1 MNEDLRKW
9 FGKGKEGDWVRVG
22 TDGEIKGDCA
32 REPGEGKPKCMPRS
46 KAHSMGKDDRA
57 TAARRKRR
65 EDPVADRKGKGN
77 KPVMVNTEE
86 FMMEGNEPTNP
97 SLWSKAKSLAKQK
110 FDVYPSAYANGWAA
124 KYYKSKGGGWKSVSE
139 EAIDEKC
146 WDGYKRVGMKKKG
159 KRMVPNCVPEATD
172 IIAKAKA
179 AVAKKAGAKLKL
191 DPDTG
196 TPDHFTAA
204 QRRKKGLDEA
214 DSKEYPRKGF
224 PEEGDYGY
232 HPNAGLKPQES
243 DKDEDMDVAYKKAT
257 EKEGRKPLNA
267 KVLEFKEALTRVTSG
282 NKGYGYHGTVEA
294 RDDAEKDKRY
304 SAMHRYAKKLVGD
317 AGHLQ
322 DAKKPN
328 VMVKHFLDSP
338 HGRHIADNPTDKNIT
353 SRFSEFKKKYKP
365 EMHEEVEAIDELS
378 KDAMLKYLSANKKSD
393 KAAQEKGD
401 FSKSDKRMRGTDVAV
416 RKYTATNNKYVRV
429 PATEEVE
436 LEEAYGMWKVDFPKQ
451 HAGKAV
457 AAGSVHVKAQ
467 NTAHAHKVAAKRV
480 GVDHKM
486 FKSKV
491 TKSSVLPEEVEQVD
505 EYNNYRKAGKDPFA
519 ARKQYIAMD
528 RAEKKGVMPGSSTS
542 TADAIAAFKAKGG
555 QPKKFD
561 TKGNVKE
568 ELGKSNEWGRPE
580 LRKKYA
586 AMTPGQESMAADKIP
601 TFDPRYDD
609 VTTQYC
615 GGIKEGY
622 LAEISAKGSMARDD
636 FKKKLQR
643 ALVDPKNIA
652 RAKKV
657 LAKRKEAEKAK
668 EAPHLVMQLRKVV
681 SIGSKVHFQDGQHH
695 TIAPNHADIFM
706 SKYNSAKSSIE
717 KEALQKRAH
726 KSHAEFM
733 KTIAEDHSPDC
744 EPMDNMGTHHVD
756 SYEAHKGSGDQIS
769 PVISHDDEDIRF
781 QDFDEEAF
789 EKELEADVLA
799 LSWDDLVDLYDEDEI
814 EYDETP
820 EKEDEGED
828 LEEGITPA
836 GRLKKKFNAM
846 RSKSRRMMARN
857 IAIKRVSSPEK
868 LKSRSIRAARR
879 MVYKRLLR
887 NRDISTVSSS
897 EKTRLEAQIKRMA
910 PMVAR
915 LSVRVMPAV
924 RKLEQSRIKNSRTRK
939 RK

>member
-22 TDGEIKGDCA
+22 TDGKIKGDCA

-179 AVAKKAGAKLKL
+179 ANQSARDANPYAKRHQDAIDKRNASIKRSAEARRRMLH
-191 DPDTG
+191 PDTEE
-196 TPDHFTAA
+196 
-204 QRRKKGLDEA
+204 RKRIVA
-214 DSKEYPRKGF
+214 RASKPS
-224 PEEGDYGY
+224 GY
-232 HPNAGLKPQES
+232 S
-243 DKDEDMDVAYKKAT
+243 
-257 EKEGRKPLNA
+257 
-267 KVLEFKEALTRVTSG
+267 
-282 NKGYGYHGTVEA
+282 
-294 RDDAEKDKRY
+294 
-304 SAMHRYAKKLVGD
+304 
-317 AGHLQ
+317 
-322 DAKKPN
+322 
-328 VMVKHFLDSP
+328 
-338 HGRHIADNPTDKNIT
+338 
-353 SRFSEFKKKYKP
+353 
-365 EMHEEVEAIDELS
+365 
-378 KDAMLKYLSANKKSD
+378 
-393 KAAQEKGD
+393 
-401 FSKSDKRMRGTDVAV
+401 
-416 RKYTATNNKYVRV
+416 TN
-429 PATEEVE
+429 
-436 LEEAYGMWKVDFPKQ
+436 
-451 HAGKAV
+451 
-457 AAGSVHVKAQ
+457 AAG
-467 NTAHAHKVAAKRV
+467 
-480 GVDHKM
+480 
-486 FKSKV
+486 
-491 TKSSVLPEEVEQVD
+491 
-505 EYNNYRKAGKDPFA
+505 Y
-519 ARKQYIAMD
+519 
-528 RAEKKGVMPGSSTS
+528 STS
-542 TADAIAAFKAKGG
+542 DRYKS
-555 QPKKFD
+555 
-561 TKGNVKE
+561 VKE
-568 ELGKSNEWGRPE
+568 ELGKNNEWGTDA
-580 LRKKYA
+580 LRQKYA
-586 AMTPGQESMAADKIP
+586 AMTPGQESLSADKIP
-601 TFDPRYDD
+601 SFDPRYDD
-609 VTTQYC
+609 VTTQHL
-615 GGIKEGY
+615 GLHPFREGY
-622 LAEISAKGSMARDD
+622 LAEISARGAEARAK
-636 FKKKLQR
+636 FQAKVRQTL
-643 ALVDPKNIA
+643 ADPKNIA
-652 RAKKV
+652 RAKKT
-657 LAKRKEAEKAK
+657 LAKKKEAEKAK
-668 EAPHLVMQLRKVV
+668 EAPHLVMQLRKAV

-695 TIAPNHADIFM
+695 AISSNHADIFM

-726 KSHAEFM
+726 KSHTEFM
-733 KTIAEDHSPDC
+733 RTIAEDHSPDC

-756 SYEAHKGSGDQIS
+756 SYEAHRGSGDQIS

-781 QDFDEEAF
+781 QDFDETAF
-789 EKELEADVLA
+789 EKELEADVLS

-814 EYDETP
+814 EYDESP
-820 EKEDEGED
+820 EEEGED

-939 RK
+939 KK

>member
-1 MNEDLRKW
+1 MAEK
-9 FGKGKEGDWVRVG
+9 KY
-22 TDGEIKGDCA
+22 I
-32 REPGEGKPKCMPRS
+32 GKP
-46 KAHSMGKDDRA
+46 GKQDD
-57 TAARRKRR
+57 
-65 EDPVADRKGKGN
+65 PCWKGYE
-77 KPVMVNTEE
+77 M
-86 FMMEGNEPTNP
+86 
-97 SLWSKAKSLAKQK
+97 
-110 FDVYPSAYANGWAA
+110 
-124 KYYKSKGGGWKSVSE
+124 
-139 EAIDEKC
+139 
-146 WDGYKRVGMKKKG
+146 VGMKKKG
-159 KRMVPNCVPEATD
+159 GRQVPNCVPEATD

-232 HPNAGLKPQES
+232 HPNPGLKPQES

-267 KVLEFKEALTRVTSG
+267 KITEALTRVTSG

-378 KDAMLKYLSANKKSD
+378 KGTMLKYLSANKKSD
-393 KAAQEKGD
+393 KTAQEKGD

-436 LEEAYGMWKVDFPKQ
+436 LEEAHGMWKVDFPKQ

-491 TKSSVLPEEVEQVD
+491 TKSSILPEEH
-505 EYNNYRKAGKDPFA
+505 
-519 ARKQYIAMD
+519 
-528 RAEKKGVMPGSSTS
+528 
-542 TADAIAAFKAKGG
+542 
-555 QPKKFD
+555 
-561 TKGNVKE
+561 
-568 ELGKSNEWGRPE
+568 GKSNEWGRPE
-580 LRKKYA
+580 LRKKFA

-601 TFDPRYDD
+601 SFDPRYDD
-609 VTTQYC
+609 VTTQHL
-615 GGIKEGY
+615 GLHPFREGY
-622 LAEISAKGSMARDD
+622 LAEISARGAEARAK
-636 FKKKLQR
+636 FQAKVRQTL
-643 ALVDPKNIA
+643 ADPKNIA
-652 RAKKV
+652 RAKKT
-657 LAKRKEAEKAK
+657 LAKKKEAEKAK
-668 EAPHLVMQLRKVV
+668 EAPHLVMQLRKAV

-695 TIAPNHADIFM
+695 AISSNHADIFM

-726 KSHAEFM
+726 KSHTEFM
-733 KTIAEDHSPDC
+733 RTIAEDHSPDC

-756 SYEAHKGSGDQIS
+756 SYEAHRGSGDQIS

-781 QDFDEEAF
+781 QDFDETAF

-814 EYDETP
+814 EYDESP
-820 EKEDEGED
+820 EEEGED

>member
-1 MNEDLRKW
+1 M
-9 FGKGKEGDWVRVG
+9 
-22 TDGEIKGDCA
+22 
-32 REPGEGKPKCMPRS
+32 
-46 KAHSMGKDDRA
+46 
-57 TAARRKRR
+57 
-65 EDPVADRKGKGN
+65 
-77 KPVMVNTEE
+77 
-86 FMMEGNEPTNP
+86 
-97 SLWSKAKSLAKQK
+97 
-110 FDVYPSAYANGWAA
+110 
-124 KYYKSKGGGWKSVSE
+124 
-139 EAIDEKC
+139 
-146 WDGYKRVGMKKKG
+146 VGMKKKG
-159 KRMVPNCVPEATD
+159 GRQVPNCVPEATD

-179 AVAKKAGAKLKL
+179 KI
-191 DPDTG
+191 T
-196 TPDHFTAA
+196 
-204 QRRKKGLDEA
+204 
-214 DSKEYPRKGF
+214 
-224 PEEGDYGY
+224 
-232 HPNAGLKPQES
+232 
-243 DKDEDMDVAYKKAT
+243 
-257 EKEGRKPLNA
+257 
-267 KVLEFKEALTRVTSG
+267 EALTRVTSG
-282 NKGYGYHGTVEA
+282 NKGYGYHGNVEA

-328 VMVKHFLDSP
+328 VMVKHFLDSA

-353 SRFSEFKKKYKP
+353 SRFSEFKKKYNP
-365 EMHEEVEAIDELS
+365 AMHEEVEIEEGVTNPEIKKAYADLIKTPSGSSERKSAIRR
-378 KDAMLKYLSANKKSD
+378 YKSLR
-393 KAAQEKGD
+393 QN
-401 FSKSDKRMRGTDVAV
+401 AV
-416 RKYTATNNKYVRV
+416 K
-429 PATEEVE
+429 EESE
-436 LEEAYGMWKVDFPKQ
+436 LEEAYGMWKVDFSKQ

-491 TKSSVLPEEVEQVD
+491 TKSSILPEGVQLDEVL
-505 EYNNYRKAGKDPFA
+505 GKD
-519 ARKQYIAMD
+519 
-528 RAEKKGVMPGSSTS
+528 
-542 TADAIAAFKAKGG
+542 
-555 QPKKFD
+555 
-561 TKGNVKE
+561 
-568 ELGKSNEWGRPE
+568 NEWGRPE

-586 AMTPGQESMAADKIP
+586 AMTPGQEGMTADKIP
-601 TFDPRYDD
+601 SFDPRYDD

-615 GGIKEGY
+615 GGIREGY
-622 LAEISAKGSMARDD
+622 LAEISAKGAEARAK
-636 FKKKLQR
+636 FQSKVRQTL
-643 ALVDPKNIA
+643 ADPKNIA
-652 RAKKV
+652 RAKKT
-657 LAKRKEAEKAK
+657 LAKKKEVEKAK
-668 EAPHLVMQLRKVV
+668 EAPHLVMQLRKAV

-695 TIAPNHADIFM
+695 TIAPNHADVFM
-706 SKYNSAKSSIE
+706 NKYNSAKSSIE

-733 KTIAEDHSPDC
+733 RTIAEEAHENCGTPDC
-744 EPMDNMGTHHVD
+744 CQMCDTAEMGTHHVD

-814 EYDETP
+814 EYDESP
-820 EKEDEGED
+820 ETEEGEE

-846 RSKSRRMMARN
+846 RTKSRRMMARN

-887 NRDISTVSSS
+887 NRDISTVSAT
-897 EKTRLEAQIKRMA
+897 EKTRLEGQIKRMA

-924 RKLEQSRIKNSRTRK
+924 RKLEQSRIKNSRTKK

>member
-179 AVAKKAGAKLKL
+179 AVAKKAGAKLKM

-204 QRRKKGLDEA
+204 MRRKKGLPEEA
-214 DSKEYPRKGF
+214 DSKKYPRKGF
-224 PEEGDYGY
+224 PEPGDYGY
-232 HPNAGLKPQES
+232 HPNPGLKPQES

-267 KVLEFKEALTRVTSG
+267 KITEGVTNPEIKKAYADLIKTPGGSSERKSAIRRYKSLRQNAVKEEVNIGKYADMLIKRDKQNLSKSHVVHAARVAG
-282 NKGYGYHGTVEA
+282 VDH
-294 RDDAEKDKRY
+294 
-304 SAMHRYAKKLVGD
+304 KKLMSAVNQKVGRI
-317 AGHLQ
+317 
-322 DAKKPN
+322 KEE
-328 VMVKHFLDSP
+328 
-338 HGRHIADNPTDKNIT
+338 
-353 SRFSEFKKKYKP
+353 SE
-365 EMHEEVEAIDELS
+365 I
-378 KDAMLKYLSANKKSD
+378 
-393 KAAQEKGD
+393 
-401 FSKSDKRMRGTDVAV
+401 
-416 RKYTATNNKYVRV
+416 
-429 PATEEVE
+429 
-436 LEEAYGMWKVDFPKQ
+436 EEAYGMWKVDFPKQ

-480 GVDHKM
+480 GVDHKV

-491 TKSSVLPEEVEQVD
+491 TKSSILPEEVEQKSR
-505 EYNNYRKAGKDPFA
+505 YAGKANDTLDNSFA
-519 ARKQYIAMD
+519 KRNQAAIDKRNDSIKRSAEARRRMLHPD
-528 RAEKKGVMPGSSTS
+528 TAERKREKPSGYSTNAAGYSTS
-542 TADAIAAFKAKGG
+542 DRYKS
-555 QPKKFD
+555 
-561 TKGNVKE
+561 VKE
-568 ELGKSNEWGRPE
+568 ELSKSNEWGTDA

-601 TFDPRYDD
+601 SFDPRYDN

-615 GGIKEGY
+615 GGIREGY
-622 LAEISAKGSMARDD
+622 LAEISARGAEARAK
-636 FKKKLQR
+636 FQAKVRQTL
-643 ALVDPKNIA
+643 ADPANIN

-668 EAPHLVMQLRKVV
+668 EAPHLVMQLRKAV

-695 TIAPNHADIFM
+695 AISGNHADIFM

-733 KTIAEDHSPDC
+733 KTIAEEAHENCGTPDC
-744 EPMDNMGTHHVD
+744 CQMCDTAEMGTHHVD
-756 SYEAHKGSGDQIS
+756 SYEAHRGSGDQIS

-799 LSWDDLVDLYDEDEI
+799 LSWDDMVDLYDEDEI
-814 EYDETP
+814 EYDDSP
-820 EKEDEGED
+820 EEESED

-836 GRLKKKFNAM
+836 GRLKKRFNAM

-939 RK
+939 KK

>member
-1 MNEDLRKW
+1 MAEK
-9 FGKGKEGDWVRVG
+9 KY
-22 TDGEIKGDCA
+22 I
-32 REPGEGKPKCMPRS
+32 GKP
-46 KAHSMGKDDRA
+46 GKQDD
-57 TAARRKRR
+57 
-65 EDPVADRKGKGN
+65 PCWKGYE
-77 KPVMVNTEE
+77 M
-86 FMMEGNEPTNP
+86 
-97 SLWSKAKSLAKQK
+97 
-110 FDVYPSAYANGWAA
+110 
-124 KYYKSKGGGWKSVSE
+124 
-139 EAIDEKC
+139 
-146 WDGYKRVGMKKKG
+146 VGMKKKG
-159 KRMVPNCVPEATD
+159 GRQVPNCVPEATD

-179 AVAKKAGAKLKL
+179 KI
-191 DPDTG
+191 T
-196 TPDHFTAA
+196 
-204 QRRKKGLDEA
+204 
-214 DSKEYPRKGF
+214 
-224 PEEGDYGY
+224 
-232 HPNAGLKPQES
+232 
-243 DKDEDMDVAYKKAT
+243 
-257 EKEGRKPLNA
+257 
-267 KVLEFKEALTRVTSG
+267 EALTRVTSG
-282 NKGYGYHGTVEA
+282 NKGYGYHGNVEA

-328 VMVKHFLDSP
+328 VMVKHFLDSA

-353 SRFSEFKKKYKP
+353 SRFSEFKKKYNP
-365 EMHEEVEAIDELS
+365 AMHEETEIEEGVTNPEIKKAYADLIKTPSGSSERKSAIRR
-378 KDAMLKYLSANKKSD
+378 YKSLRQNAVKEETD
-393 KAAQEKGD
+393 LEEKRGLWDNIHAKRKRIKAGSGE
-401 FSKSDKRMRGTDVAV
+401 RMRKPGSEGAPSAADLKASQ
-416 RKYTATNNKYVRV
+416 N
-429 PATEEVE
+429 
-436 LEEAYGMWKVDFPKQ
+436 EEAHGMWKVDFPKQ

-491 TKSSVLPEEVEQVD
+491 TKSSILPEEVEQVN

-528 RAEKKGVMPGSSTS
+528 RAEKKGVMPGSATS

-555 QPKKFD
+555 KPKKFD

-586 AMTPGQESMAADKIP
+586 AMTPGQESMTADKIP
-601 TFDPRYDD
+601 SFDPRYDD
-609 VTTQYC
+609 VTTQHL
-615 GGIKEGY
+615 GLHPFREGY
-622 LAEISAKGSMARDD
+622 LAEISAKASIARDD
-636 FKKKLQR
+636 FRKKMQK
-643 ALVDPKNIA
+643 ALTDPKNIA

-657 LAKRKEAEKAK
+657 LAKKKEAEKAK
-668 EAPHLVMQLRKVV
+668 EAPHLVMQLRKAV

-695 TIAPNHADIFM
+695 AISSNHADIFM
-706 SKYNSAKSSIE
+706 NKYNSAKSSIE

-726 KSHAEFM
+726 KSHSEFM
-733 KTIAEDHSPDC
+733 RTIAEDHSPDC

-789 EKELEADVLA
+789 EKELEADVHA
-799 LSWDDLVDLYDEDEI
+799 LTWDDLVDLYDEDEI
-814 EYDETP
+814 EYDESP
-820 EKEDEGED
+820 DEEGEE

-846 RSKSRRMMARN
+846 RTKSRRMMARN

-887 NRDISTVSSS
+887 NRDISTVSAT
-897 EKTRLEAQIKRMA
+897 EKTRLEGQIKRMA

-924 RKLEQSRIKNSRTRK
+924 RKLEQSRIKNSRTKK

>member
-179 AVAKKAGAKLKL
+179 AVAKKAGAKLKM

-204 QRRKKGLDEA
+204 QRRKKGLDE
-214 DSKEYPRKGF
+214 
-224 PEEGDYGY
+224 
-232 HPNAGLKPQES
+232 
-243 DKDEDMDVAYKKAT
+243 
-257 EKEGRKPLNA
+257 
-267 KVLEFKEALTRVTSG
+267 
-282 NKGYGYHGTVEA
+282 
-294 RDDAEKDKRY
+294 
-304 SAMHRYAKKLVGD
+304 
-317 AGHLQ
+317 
-322 DAKKPN
+322 
-328 VMVKHFLDSP
+328 
-338 HGRHIADNPTDKNIT
+338 
-353 SRFSEFKKKYKP
+353 
-365 EMHEEVEAIDELS
+365 
-378 KDAMLKYLSANKKSD
+378 
-393 KAAQEKGD
+393 
-401 FSKSDKRMRGTDVAV
+401 
-416 RKYTATNNKYVRV
+416 
-429 PATEEVE
+429 
-436 LEEAYGMWKVDFPKQ
+436 
-451 HAGKAV
+451 
-457 AAGSVHVKAQ
+457 
-467 NTAHAHKVAAKRV
+467 
-480 GVDHKM
+480 GVI
-486 FKSKV
+486 
-491 TKSSVLPEEVEQVD
+491 
-505 EYNNYRKAGKDPFA
+505 N
-519 ARKQYIAMD
+519 
-528 RAEKKGVMPGSSTS
+528 
-542 TADAIAAFKAKGG
+542 
-555 QPKKFD
+555 
-561 TKGNVKE
+561 E
-568 ELGKSNEWGRPE
+568 ELGTSNEWGTDA

-601 TFDPRYDD
+601 SFDPRYDN
-609 VTTQYC
+609 VTTQHL
-615 GGIKEGY
+615 GLHPVREGY
-622 LAEISAKGSMARDD
+622 LAEISAKASIARDE
-636 FKKKLQR
+636 FRRKMQK
-643 ALVDPKNIA
+643 ALTDPKNIA

-657 LAKRKEAEKAK
+657 LAKKKEAEKAK

-681 SIGSKVHFQDGQHH
+681 SIGSKVHFQDGTHH
-695 TIAPNHADIFM
+695 TIAPNHADVFM
-706 SKYNSAKSSIE
+706 NKYNSAKSSIE

-733 KTIAEDHSPDC
+733 RTIAEDHSPDC
-744 EPMDNMGTHHVD
+744 EPMDNTGTHHVD
-756 SYEAHKGSGDQIS
+756 SYEAHRGSGDQIS

-781 QDFDEEAF
+781 QDFDETAF
-789 EKELEADVLA
+789 EKELEADVLS

-814 EYDETP
+814 EYDESP
-820 EKEDEGED
+820 EEEGED

-915 LSVRVMPAV
+915 LSIRVMPAV
-924 RKLEQSRIKNSRTRK
+924 RKLEQSRIKNSRTKK

>member
-1 MNEDLRKW
+1 MAEK
-9 FGKGKEGDWVRVG
+9 KY
-22 TDGEIKGDCA
+22 I
-32 REPGEGKPKCMPRS
+32 GKP
-46 KAHSMGKDDRA
+46 GKQDD
-57 TAARRKRR
+57 
-65 EDPVADRKGKGN
+65 PCWKGYE
-77 KPVMVNTEE
+77 M
-86 FMMEGNEPTNP
+86 
-97 SLWSKAKSLAKQK
+97 
-110 FDVYPSAYANGWAA
+110 
-124 KYYKSKGGGWKSVSE
+124 
-139 EAIDEKC
+139 
-146 WDGYKRVGMKKKG
+146 VGMKKKG
-159 KRMVPNCVPEATD
+159 GRQVPNCVPEATD

-179 AVAKKAGAKLKL
+179 AVAKKAGAKLKM

-204 QRRKKGLDEA
+204 QRRKKGLPEEA
-214 DSKEYPRKGF
+214 DSKKYPRKGF
-224 PEEGDYGY
+224 PEPGDYGY
-232 HPNAGLKPQES
+232 HPNPGLKPQES

-267 KVLEFKEALTRVTSG
+267 KVLEIEEALTRVTSG

-338 HGRHIADNPTDKNIT
+338 HGRHIAENPTDKNIT

-365 EMHEEVEAIDELS
+365 EMHEEVELEEKRGLWDNIHAKRKRI
-378 KDAMLKYLSANKKSD
+378 
-393 KAAQEKGD
+393 KAGSGE
-401 FSKSDKRMRGTDVAV
+401 RMRKPGSEGAPSAADLKASQ
-416 RKYTATNNKYVRV
+416 
-429 PATEEVE
+429 TEE
-436 LEEAYGMWKVDFPKQ
+436 AHGMWKVDFPKQ

-491 TKSSVLPEEVEQVD
+491 TKSSILP
-505 EYNNYRKAGKDPFA
+505 
-519 ARKQYIAMD
+519 
-528 RAEKKGVMPGSSTS
+528 
-542 TADAIAAFKAKGG
+542 
-555 QPKKFD
+555 
-561 TKGNVKE
+561 E

-580 LRKKYA
+580 LRKKFA

-756 SYEAHKGSGDQIS
+756 SYEAHRGSGDQIS

-820 EKEDEGED
+820 EKEEGED

-887 NRDISTVSSS
+887 NRDISTVSSA

-939 RK
+939 KK

>member
-1 MNEDLRKW
+1 MAEK
-9 FGKGKEGDWVRVG
+9 KY
-22 TDGEIKGDCA
+22 I
-32 REPGEGKPKCMPRS
+32 GKP
-46 KAHSMGKDDRA
+46 GKQDD
-57 TAARRKRR
+57 
-65 EDPVADRKGKGN
+65 PCWKGYE
-77 KPVMVNTEE
+77 M
-86 FMMEGNEPTNP
+86 
-97 SLWSKAKSLAKQK
+97 
-110 FDVYPSAYANGWAA
+110 
-124 KYYKSKGGGWKSVSE
+124 
-139 EAIDEKC
+139 
-146 WDGYKRVGMKKKG
+146 VGMKKKG
-159 KRMVPNCVPEATD
+159 GRKVPNCVPEATD

-179 AVAKKAGAKLKL
+179 AVAKKAGAKLKM

-204 QRRKKGLDEA
+204 QRRKKGLD
-214 DSKEYPRKGF
+214 
-224 PEEGDYGY
+224 
-232 HPNAGLKPQES
+232 
-243 DKDEDMDVAYKKAT
+243 
-257 EKEGRKPLNA
+257 
-267 KVLEFKEALTRVTSG
+267 EALTRVTSG

-304 SAMHRYAKKLVGD
+304 SAMHRYAKKLVGA
-317 AGHLQ
+317 AGHLS

-328 VMVKHFLDSP
+328 VMVKHFLDSA

-365 EMHEEVEAIDELS
+365 EMHEETETEIEEGVTNPEIKKAYADLIKTPGGSSERKSAIRR
-378 KDAMLKYLSANKKSD
+378 YKSLR
-393 KAAQEKGD
+393 QN
-401 FSKSDKRMRGTDVAV
+401 AV
-416 RKYTATNNKYVRV
+416 K
-429 PATEEVE
+429 EESE

-491 TKSSVLPEEVEQVD
+491 TKSSILPEESELD
-505 EYNNYRKAGKDPFA
+505 EAKNS
-519 ARKQYIAMD
+519 KQYIEVEHKLGGIK
-528 RAEKKGVMPGSSTS
+528 RVPVHSTK
-542 TADAIAAFKAKGG
+542 AYAALNHYRGL
-555 QPKKFD
+555 PH
-561 TKGNVKE
+561 TKSARIVSE
-568 ELGKSNEWGRPE
+568 ELGKDNEWGRPE
-580 LRKKYA
+580 LRKKFA

-601 TFDPRYDD
+601 SFDPRYDN
-609 VTTQYC
+609 VTTQHL
-615 GGIKEGY
+615 GLHPVREGY
-622 LAEISAKGSMARDD
+622 LAEISAKASIARDE
-636 FKKKLQR
+636 FRRKMQK
-643 ALVDPKNIA
+643 ALTDPKNIA

-657 LAKRKEAEKAK
+657 LAKKKEAEKAK

-681 SIGSKVHFQDGQHH
+681 SIGSKVQFQDGQHH
-695 TIAPNHADIFM
+695 TIAPNHADVFM
-706 SKYNSAKSSIE
+706 NKYNSAKSSIE

-733 KTIAEDHSPDC
+733 RTIAEEAHENCGTPDC
-744 EPMDNMGTHHVD
+744 CQMCDTAEMGTHHVD

-789 EKELEADVLA
+789 EKELEADVHA
-799 LSWDDLVDLYDEDEI
+799 LTWDDLVDLYDEDEI
-814 EYDETP
+814 EYDESP
-820 EKEDEGED
+820 DEEGEE

-846 RSKSRRMMARN
+846 RTKSRRMMARN

-887 NRDISTVSSS
+887 NRDISTVSAT
-897 EKTRLEAQIKRMA
+897 EKTRLEGQIKRMA

-939 RK
+939 KK

>member
-1 MNEDLRKW
+1 MAEK
-9 FGKGKEGDWVRVG
+9 KY
-22 TDGEIKGDCA
+22 I
-32 REPGEGKPKCMPRS
+32 GKP
-46 KAHSMGKDDRA
+46 GKQDD
-57 TAARRKRR
+57 
-65 EDPVADRKGKGN
+65 PCWKGYE
-77 KPVMVNTEE
+77 M
-86 FMMEGNEPTNP
+86 
-97 SLWSKAKSLAKQK
+97 
-110 FDVYPSAYANGWAA
+110 
-124 KYYKSKGGGWKSVSE
+124 
-139 EAIDEKC
+139 
-146 WDGYKRVGMKKKG
+146 VGMKKKG
-159 KRMVPNCVPEATD
+159 GRQVPNCVPEATD

-179 AVAKKAGAKLKL
+179 AVAKKAGAKLKM

-204 QRRKKGLDEA
+204 QRRKKGLD
-214 DSKEYPRKGF
+214 
-224 PEEGDYGY
+224 
-232 HPNAGLKPQES
+232 
-243 DKDEDMDVAYKKAT
+243 
-257 EKEGRKPLNA
+257 
-267 KVLEFKEALTRVTSG
+267 EALTRVTSG

-328 VMVKHFLDSP
+328 VMVKHFLDSA

-353 SRFSEFKKKYKP
+353 SRFSEFKKKYNP
-365 EMHEEVEAIDELS
+365 AMHEETEIEEGVTNPEIKKAYADLIKTPGGSSERKSAIRR
-378 KDAMLKYLSANKKSD
+378 YKSLRQNAVKEETD
-393 KAAQEKGD
+393 LEEKRGLWDNIHAKRKRIKAGSGE
-401 FSKSDKRMRGTDVAV
+401 RMRKPGSEGAPSAADLKASQ
-416 RKYTATNNKYVRV
+416 N
-429 PATEEVE
+429 EE
-436 LEEAYGMWKVDFPKQ
+436 LE
-451 HAGKAV
+451 
-457 AAGSVHVKAQ
+457 
-467 NTAHAHKVAAKRV
+467 
-480 GVDHKM
+480 
-486 FKSKV
+486 
-491 TKSSVLPEEVEQVD
+491 QVN

-555 QPKKFD
+555 KPKKFD
-561 TKGNVKE
+561 TKGNMKE
-568 ELGKSNEWGRPE
+568 ELGKDNEWGTDA

-601 TFDPRYDD
+601 SFDPRYDN
-609 VTTQYC
+609 VTTQHL
-615 GGIKEGY
+615 GLHPVREGY
-622 LAEISAKGSMARDD
+622 LAEISAKASIARDD
-636 FKKKLQR
+636 FRKKMQK
-643 ALVDPKNIA
+643 ALTDPKNIA

-657 LAKRKEAEKAK
+657 LAKKKEAEKAK

-681 SIGSKVHFQDGQHH
+681 SIGSKVQFQDGQHH
-695 TIAPNHADIFM
+695 AISSNHADIFM

-733 KTIAEDHSPDC
+733 RTIAEDHSPDC

-814 EYDETP
+814 EYDESP
-820 EKEDEGED
+820 DEEGEE

-846 RSKSRRMMARN
+846 RTKSRRMMARN

-887 NRDISTVSSS
+887 NRDISSVSAT
-897 EKTRLEAQIKRMA
+897 EKTRLEGQIKRMA

-924 RKLEQSRIKNSRTRK
+924 RKLEQSRIKNSRTKK

>member
-1 MNEDLRKW
+1 MAEK
-9 FGKGKEGDWVRVG
+9 KY
-22 TDGEIKGDCA
+22 I
-32 REPGEGKPKCMPRS
+32 GKP
-46 KAHSMGKDDRA
+46 GKQDD
-57 TAARRKRR
+57 
-65 EDPVADRKGKGN
+65 PCWKGYE
-77 KPVMVNTEE
+77 M
-86 FMMEGNEPTNP
+86 
-97 SLWSKAKSLAKQK
+97 
-110 FDVYPSAYANGWAA
+110 
-124 KYYKSKGGGWKSVSE
+124 
-139 EAIDEKC
+139 
-146 WDGYKRVGMKKKG
+146 VGMKKKG
-159 KRMVPNCVPEATD
+159 GRKVPNCVPEATD

-179 AVAKKAGAKLKL
+179 AVAKKAGAKLKM

-214 DSKEYPRKGF
+214 DSKKYPREGF

-232 HPNAGLKPQES
+232 HPNPGLKPQES

-267 KVLEFKEALTRVTSG
+267 KITEALTRVTSG

-317 AGHLQ
+317 AGHLS

-328 VMVKHFLDSP
+328 VMVKHFLDSA

-365 EMHEEVEAIDELS
+365 EMHEEVEIDEGVTNPEIKKAYADLIKTPGGS
-378 KDAMLKYLSANKKSD
+378 SERKSAIRRYKSLR
-393 KAAQEKGD
+393 QN
-401 FSKSDKRMRGTDVAV
+401 AV
-416 RKYTATNNKYVRV
+416 K
-429 PATEEVE
+429 EEAE
-436 LEEAYGMWKVDFPKQ
+436 LEEAHGMWKVDFPKQ

-480 GVDHKM
+480 GVDHKV

-491 TKSSVLPEEVEQVD
+491 TKSSILPEEVEQVD

-555 QPKKFD
+555 KTTKLD

-568 ELGKSNEWGRPE
+568 ELGKSNEWGTDA

-601 TFDPRYDD
+601 SFDPRYDN
-609 VTTQYC
+609 VTTQHL
-615 GGIKEGY
+615 GLHPVREGY
-622 LAEISAKGSMARDD
+622 LAEISAKASIARDD
-636 FKKKLQR
+636 FRKKMQK
-643 ALVDPKNIA
+643 ALTDPKNIA

-681 SIGSKVHFQDGQHH
+681 SIGSKVHFQDGTHH
-695 TIAPNHADIFM
+695 AISSNHADIFM
-706 SKYNSAKSSIE
+706 NKYNSAKSSIE

-726 KSHAEFM
+726 KSHTEFM
-733 KTIAEDHSPDC
+733 RTIAEEAHENCGTPDC
-744 EPMDNMGTHHVD
+744 CQMCDTAEMGTHHVD

-814 EYDETP
+814 EYDESP
-820 EKEDEGED
+820 DEEGEE

-846 RSKSRRMMARN
+846 RTKSRRMMARN

-887 NRDISTVSSS
+887 NRDISTVSAT
-897 EKTRLEAQIKRMA
+897 EKTRLEGQIKRMA

-939 RK
+939 KK

>member
-1 MNEDLRKW
+1 MAEK
-9 FGKGKEGDWVRVG
+9 KY
-22 TDGEIKGDCA
+22 I
-32 REPGEGKPKCMPRS
+32 GKP
-46 KAHSMGKDDRA
+46 GKQDD
-57 TAARRKRR
+57 
-65 EDPVADRKGKGN
+65 PCWKGYE
-77 KPVMVNTEE
+77 M
-86 FMMEGNEPTNP
+86 
-97 SLWSKAKSLAKQK
+97 
-110 FDVYPSAYANGWAA
+110 
-124 KYYKSKGGGWKSVSE
+124 
-139 EAIDEKC
+139 
-146 WDGYKRVGMKKKG
+146 VGMKKKG
-159 KRMVPNCVPEATD
+159 GRQVPNCVPEATD

-204 QRRKKGLDEA
+204 MRRKKGL
-214 DSKEYPRKGF
+214 
-224 PEEGDYGY
+224 PEET
-232 HPNAGLKPQES
+232 EI
-243 DKDEDMDVAYKKAT
+243 DEGVTNPEIKKAYADLIKTPSGSSERKSAIRRYKSLRQNAVKEET
-257 EKEGRKPLNA
+257 ELEEKRGLWDNIHAKRKRIKAGSGERMRKPGSEGA
-267 KVLEFKEALTRVTSG
+267 PTAAAL
-282 NKGYGYHGTVEA
+282 
-294 RDDAEKDKRY
+294 
-304 SAMHRYAKKLVGD
+304 
-317 AGHLQ
+317 
-322 DAKKPN
+322 
-328 VMVKHFLDSP
+328 
-338 HGRHIADNPTDKNIT
+338 
-353 SRFSEFKKKYKP
+353 
-365 EMHEEVEAIDELS
+365 
-378 KDAMLKYLSANKKSD
+378 
-393 KAAQEKGD
+393 KASQ
-401 FSKSDKRMRGTDVAV
+401 
-416 RKYTATNNKYVRV
+416 
-429 PATEEVE
+429 TEEVNIDKYADSLIKRDKQNLSKSHVVHAARVAGVDHKKLISAVQQKVGRIKE
-436 LEEAYGMWKVDFPKQ
+436 ESEIEEAYGMWKVDFPKQ

-491 TKSSVLPEEVEQVD
+491 TKSSILPEELEQVN

-519 ARKQYIAMD
+519 ARKQYMAMD

-555 QPKKFD
+555 KITKLD
-561 TKGNVKE
+561 TKGNMKE
-568 ELGKSNEWGRPE
+568 ELGKSNEWGTDA

-601 TFDPRYDD
+601 SFDPRYDN
-609 VTTQYC
+609 VTTQHL
-615 GGIKEGY
+615 GLHPVREGY
-622 LAEISAKGSMARDD
+622 LAEISAKASIARDE
-636 FKKKLQR
+636 FRRKMQK
-643 ALVDPKNIA
+643 ALTDPKNIA

-657 LAKRKEAEKAK
+657 LAKKKEAEKAK

-681 SIGSKVHFQDGQHH
+681 SIGSKVQFQDGQHH
-695 TIAPNHADIFM
+695 TIAPNHADVFM
-706 SKYNSAKSSIE
+706 NKYNSAKSSIE

-733 KTIAEDHSPDC
+733 RTIAEEAHENCGTPDC
-744 EPMDNMGTHHVD
+744 CQMCDTAEMGTHHVD

-814 EYDETP
+814 EYDDSPET
-820 EKEDEGED
+820 EEGEE

-846 RSKSRRMMARN
+846 RTKSRRMMARN

-939 RK
+939 KK

>member
-1 MNEDLRKW
+1 MADKKYI
-9 FGKGKEGDWVRVG
+9 G
-22 TDGEIKGDCA
+22 
-32 REPGEGKPKCMPRS
+32 EPGKQ
-46 KAHSMGKDDRA
+46 DD
-57 TAARRKRR
+57 
-65 EDPVADRKGKGN
+65 PCWKGYE
-77 KPVMVNTEE
+77 M
-86 FMMEGNEPTNP
+86 
-97 SLWSKAKSLAKQK
+97 
-110 FDVYPSAYANGWAA
+110 
-124 KYYKSKGGGWKSVSE
+124 
-139 EAIDEKC
+139 
-146 WDGYKRVGMKKKG
+146 VGMKKKG
-159 KRMVPNCVPEATD
+159 GRKVPNCVPEATD

-179 AVAKKAGAKLKL
+179 VVAEK
-191 DPDTG
+191 
-196 TPDHFTAA
+196 
-204 QRRKKGLDEA
+204 A
-214 DSKEYPRKGF
+214 DSKEYPREGF

-232 HPNAGLKPQES
+232 HPNPGLKPQES
-243 DKDEDMDVAYKKAT
+243 DKAEDMDKAYKKAT

-267 KVLEFKEALTRVTSG
+267 KVLEIDEALTRVTSG
-282 NKGYGYHGTVEA
+282 NKGYGYHGNVEA

-328 VMVKHFLDSP
+328 VMVQHFLDSA

-353 SRFSEFKKKYKP
+353 SRFSHFKKSYDSA
-365 EMHEEVEAIDELS
+365 MHEEVEAIDELS

-436 LEEAYGMWKVDFPKQ
+436 L
-451 HAGKAV
+451 
-457 AAGSVHVKAQ
+457 
-467 NTAHAHKVAAKRV
+467 
-480 GVDHKM
+480 
-486 FKSKV
+486 
-491 TKSSVLPEEVEQVD
+491 
-505 EYNNYRKAGKDPFA
+505 
-519 ARKQYIAMD
+519 
-528 RAEKKGVMPGSSTS
+528 
-542 TADAIAAFKAKGG
+542 
-555 QPKKFD
+555 
-561 TKGNVKE
+561 
-568 ELGKSNEWGRPE
+568 GKSNEWGTPE

-586 AMTPGQESMAADKIP
+586 AMTPGQESLAADKIP
-601 TFDPRYDD
+601 SFDPRYDD

-622 LAEISAKGSMARDD
+622 LAEISARGAEARAK
-636 FKKKLQR
+636 FQAKVRQTL
-643 ALVDPKNIA
+643 ADPKNIA
-652 RAKKV
+652 RAKKT
-657 LAKRKEAEKAK
+657 LAKKKEAERAK
-668 EAPHLVMQLRKVV
+668 EAPHLVMQLRKAV

-695 TIAPNHADIFM
+695 AISGNHADIFM

-726 KSHAEFM
+726 KSHTEFM
-733 KTIAEDHSPDC
+733 RTIAEDHSPDC

-756 SYEAHKGSGDQIS
+756 SYEAHRGSGDQIS

-781 QDFDEEAF
+781 QDFDEAAF

-814 EYDETP
+814 EYDESP
-820 EKEDEGED
+820 EEEGED
-828 LEEGITPA
+828 LEEGITPT

-846 RSKSRRMMARN
+846 RTKSRRTMARN

-868 LKSRSIRAARR
+868 LKSRSVRAARR

-887 NRDISTVSSS
+887 NRDISSVSSA

-939 RK
+939 KK

>member
-1 MNEDLRKW
+1 MADKKYI
-9 FGKGKEGDWVRVG
+9 G
-22 TDGEIKGDCA
+22 
-32 REPGEGKPKCMPRS
+32 EPGKQ
-46 KAHSMGKDDRA
+46 DD
-57 TAARRKRR
+57 
-65 EDPVADRKGKGN
+65 PCWKGYE
-77 KPVMVNTEE
+77 M
-86 FMMEGNEPTNP
+86 
-97 SLWSKAKSLAKQK
+97 
-110 FDVYPSAYANGWAA
+110 
-124 KYYKSKGGGWKSVSE
+124 
-139 EAIDEKC
+139 
-146 WDGYKRVGMKKKG
+146 VGMKKKG
-159 KRMVPNCVPEATD
+159 GRKVPNCVPEATD

-179 AVAKKAGAKLKL
+179 AVAKKAGAKLKM

-204 QRRKKGLDEA
+204 QRRKKGLD
-214 DSKEYPRKGF
+214 
-224 PEEGDYGY
+224 
-232 HPNAGLKPQES
+232 
-243 DKDEDMDVAYKKAT
+243 
-257 EKEGRKPLNA
+257 
-267 KVLEFKEALTRVTSG
+267 EALTRVTSG

-328 VMVKHFLDSP
+328 VMVKHFLDSA

-353 SRFSEFKKKYKP
+353 SRFSEFKKKYNP
-365 EMHEEVEAIDELS
+365 AMHEETEIEEGVTNPEIKKAYADLIKTPSGSSERKSAIRR
-378 KDAMLKYLSANKKSD
+378 YKSLRQNAVKEETD
-393 KAAQEKGD
+393 LEEKRGLWDNIHAKRKRIKAGSGE
-401 FSKSDKRMRGTDVAV
+401 RMRKPGSEGAPSAADLKASQ
-416 RKYTATNNKYVRV
+416 
-429 PATEEVE
+429 TEE
-436 LEEAYGMWKVDFPKQ
+436 AHGMWKVDFPKQ

-480 GVDHKM
+480 GVDHKV

-491 TKSSVLPEEVEQVD
+491 TKSSILP
-505 EYNNYRKAGKDPFA
+505 
-519 ARKQYIAMD
+519 
-528 RAEKKGVMPGSSTS
+528 
-542 TADAIAAFKAKGG
+542 
-555 QPKKFD
+555 
-561 TKGNVKE
+561 E
-568 ELGKSNEWGRPE
+568 ELGKDNEWGRPE

-586 AMTPGQESMAADKIP
+586 AMTPGQEGMTADKIP
-601 TFDPRYDD
+601 SFDPRYDD

-615 GGIKEGY
+615 GGIREGY
-622 LAEISAKGSMARDD
+622 LAEISAKGAEARAK
-636 FKKKLQR
+636 FQSKVRQTL
-643 ALVDPKNIA
+643 ADPKNIA
-652 RAKKV
+652 RAKKT
-657 LAKRKEAEKAK
+657 LAKKKEVEKAK
-668 EAPHLVMQLRKVV
+668 EAPHLVMQLRKAV

-695 TIAPNHADIFM
+695 TIAPNHADVFM
-706 SKYNSAKSSIE
+706 NKYNSAKSSIE

-733 KTIAEDHSPDC
+733 RTIAEETHENCGTPDC
-744 EPMDNMGTHHVD
+744 CQMCDTAEMGTHHVD

-781 QDFDEEAF
+781 QDFDETAF

-814 EYDETP
+814 EYDESP
-820 EKEDEGED
+820 DEEGEE

-846 RSKSRRMMARN
+846 RTKSRRMMARN

-887 NRDISTVSSS
+887 NRDISTVSAT
-897 EKTRLEAQIKRMA
+897 EKTRLEGQIKRMA

-924 RKLEQSRIKNSRTRK
+924 RKLEQSRIKNSRTKK

>member
-1 MNEDLRKW
+1 MAEK
-9 FGKGKEGDWVRVG
+9 KY
-22 TDGEIKGDCA
+22 I
-32 REPGEGKPKCMPRS
+32 GKP
-46 KAHSMGKDDRA
+46 GKQDD
-57 TAARRKRR
+57 
-65 EDPVADRKGKGN
+65 PCWKGYE
-77 KPVMVNTEE
+77 M
-86 FMMEGNEPTNP
+86 
-97 SLWSKAKSLAKQK
+97 
-110 FDVYPSAYANGWAA
+110 
-124 KYYKSKGGGWKSVSE
+124 
-139 EAIDEKC
+139 
-146 WDGYKRVGMKKKG
+146 VGMKKKG
-159 KRMVPNCVPEATD
+159 GRKVPNCVPEATD

-179 AVAKKAGAKLKL
+179 AVAKKAGAKLKM

-214 DSKEYPRKGF
+214 
-224 PEEGDYGY
+224 
-232 HPNAGLKPQES
+232 
-243 DKDEDMDVAYKKAT
+243 
-257 EKEGRKPLNA
+257 
-267 KVLEFKEALTRVTSG
+267 LTRVTSG
-282 NKGYGYHGTVEA
+282 NKGYGYHGNVEA

-328 VMVKHFLDSP
+328 VMVKHFLDSA

-353 SRFSEFKKKYKP
+353 SRFAHFKKSYNP
-365 EMHEEVEAIDELS
+365 AMHEEVEIEEGVTNPEIKKAYADLIKTPSGSSERKSAIRRYKSLRQNAVKEEVNIDKYADMLIKRDKQNLS
-378 KDAMLKYLSANKKSD
+378 KSHVVHAARVAGVDHKKLMSAVNQKVGRIK
-393 KAAQEKGD
+393 
-401 FSKSDKRMRGTDVAV
+401 
-416 RKYTATNNKYVRV
+416 
-429 PATEEVE
+429 EESE
-436 LEEAYGMWKVDFPKQ
+436 IEEAYGMWKVDFPKQ

-491 TKSSVLPEEVEQVD
+491 TKSSILPEGVQLDEVL
-505 EYNNYRKAGKDPFA
+505 GKD
-519 ARKQYIAMD
+519 
-528 RAEKKGVMPGSSTS
+528 
-542 TADAIAAFKAKGG
+542 
-555 QPKKFD
+555 
-561 TKGNVKE
+561 
-568 ELGKSNEWGRPE
+568 NEWGRPE

-586 AMTPGQESMAADKIP
+586 AMTPGQEGMTADKIP
-601 TFDPRYDD
+601 SFDPRYDD

-615 GGIKEGY
+615 GGIREGY
-622 LAEISAKGSMARDD
+622 LAEISAKGAEARAK
-636 FKKKLQR
+636 FQSKVRQTL
-643 ALVDPKNIA
+643 ADPKNIA
-652 RAKKV
+652 RAKKT
-657 LAKRKEAEKAK
+657 LAKKKEAEKAK
-668 EAPHLVMQLRKVV
+668 EPPHLVMQLRKAV

-695 TIAPNHADIFM
+695 TIAPNHADVFM

-733 KTIAEDHSPDC
+733 RTIAESVHENCGTPDC
-744 EPMDNMGTHHVD
+744 CQMCDTAEMGTHHVD

-814 EYDETP
+814 EYDESP
-820 EKEDEGED
+820 DEEGEE

-846 RSKSRRMMARN
+846 RTKSRRMMARN

-887 NRDISTVSSS
+887 NRDISTVSAT
-897 EKTRLEAQIKRMA
+897 EKTRLEGQIKRMA

-924 RKLEQSRIKNSRTRK
+924 RKLEQSRIKNSRTK
-939 RK
+939 KKK

>member
-1 MNEDLRKW
+1 MAEK
-9 FGKGKEGDWVRVG
+9 KY
-22 TDGEIKGDCA
+22 I
-32 REPGEGKPKCMPRS
+32 GKP
-46 KAHSMGKDDRA
+46 GKQDD
-57 TAARRKRR
+57 
-65 EDPVADRKGKGN
+65 PCWKGYE
-77 KPVMVNTEE
+77 M
-86 FMMEGNEPTNP
+86 
-97 SLWSKAKSLAKQK
+97 
-110 FDVYPSAYANGWAA
+110 
-124 KYYKSKGGGWKSVSE
+124 
-139 EAIDEKC
+139 
-146 WDGYKRVGMKKKG
+146 VGMKKKG
-159 KRMVPNCVPEATD
+159 GRQVPNCVPEATD

-179 AVAKKAGAKLKL
+179 AVAKKAGAKLKM

-214 DSKEYPRKGF
+214 DSKKYPREGF

-232 HPNAGLKPQES
+232 HPNPGLKPQES
-243 DKDEDMDVAYKKAT
+243 DKDEDMDKAYKKAT

-267 KVLEFKEALTRVTSG
+267 KITEALTRVTSG

-328 VMVKHFLDSP
+328 VMVKHFLDSA

-353 SRFSEFKKKYKP
+353 SRFSEFKKKYNP
-365 EMHEEVEAIDELS
+365 AMHEETEIEEGVTNPEI
-378 KDAMLKYLSANKKSD
+378 KK
-393 KAAQEKGD
+393 
-401 FSKSDKRMRGTDVAV
+401 
-416 RKYTATNNKYVRV
+416 
-429 PATEEVE
+429 
-436 LEEAYGMWKVDFPKQ
+436 AYADLIKTPG
-451 HAGKAV
+451 
-457 AAGSVHVKAQ
+457 
-467 NTAHAHKVAAKRV
+467 
-480 GVDHKM
+480 
-486 FKSKV
+486 
-491 TKSSVLPEEVEQVD
+491 
-505 EYNNYRKAGKDPFA
+505 
-519 ARKQYIAMD
+519 
-528 RAEKKGVMPGSSTS
+528 GSSERK
-542 TADAIAAFKAKGG
+542 TAIRRYKSLRQNA
-555 QPKKFD
+555 
-561 TKGNVKE
+561 VKE
-568 ELGKSNEWGRPE
+568 ELGKSNEWGTDA

-601 TFDPRYDD
+601 SFDPRYDD
-609 VTTQYC
+609 VTTQHL
-615 GGIKEGY
+615 GLHPFREGY
-622 LAEISAKGSMARDD
+622 LAEISARGAE
-636 FKKKLQR
+636 
-643 ALVDPKNIA
+643 A
-652 RAKKV
+652 RAKFQAKV
-657 LAKRKEAEKAK
+657 RQTLADPANINRAKKTLAKKKEAEKAK
-668 EAPHLVMQLRKVV
+668 EAPHLVMQLRKAV

-695 TIAPNHADIFM
+695 AISSNHADIFM

-733 KTIAEDHSPDC
+733 RTIAEGVHEDCGTPDC
-744 EPMDNMGTHHVD
+744 CQMCDTAEMGTHHVD

-769 PVISHDDEDIRF
+769 SVISHDDEDIRF
-781 QDFDEEAF
+781 QDFDETAF

-799 LSWDDLVDLYDEDEI
+799 LSWDDMVDLYDEDEI
-814 EYDETP
+814 EYDESP
-820 EKEDEGED
+820 DEEGEE

-924 RKLEQSRIKNSRTRK
+924 RKLEQSRIKNSRTKK

>member
-9 FGKGKEGDWVRVG
+9 FGDGKEGDWVRVG
-22 TDGEIKGDCA
+22 TDGKIKGDCA

-77 KPVMVNTEE
+77 KPVMVKTEE

-179 AVAKKAGAKLKL
+179 AVAKKAGAKLKM

-204 QRRKKGLDEA
+204 QRRKKGLD
-214 DSKEYPRKGF
+214 
-224 PEEGDYGY
+224 
-232 HPNAGLKPQES
+232 
-243 DKDEDMDVAYKKAT
+243 
-257 EKEGRKPLNA
+257 
-267 KVLEFKEALTRVTSG
+267 EALTRVTSG

-365 EMHEEVEAIDELS
+365 EMHEEVE
-378 KDAMLKYLSANKKSD
+378 
-393 KAAQEKGD
+393 
-401 FSKSDKRMRGTDVAV
+401 
-416 RKYTATNNKYVRV
+416 
-429 PATEEVE
+429 
-436 LEEAYGMWKVDFPKQ
+436 LEESVDKNHPIVKEYNALKKHDIKTLRGMIAKSGGVVDTS
-451 HAGKAV
+451 G
-457 AAGSVHVKAQ
+457 
-467 NTAHAHKVAAKRV
+467 
-480 GVDHKM
+480 
-486 FKSKV
+486 FKSKDHAASHLIRA
-491 TKSSVLPEEVEQVD
+491 KHGNKKVD
-505 EYNNYRKAGKDPFA
+505 
-519 ARKQYIAMD
+519 
-528 RAEKKGVMPGSSTS
+528 
-542 TADAIAAFKAKGG
+542 TAFG
-555 QPKKFD
+555 F
-561 TKGNVKE
+561 KE
-568 ELGKSNEWGRPE
+568 ELGKSNEWGTPE

-586 AMTPGQESMAADKIP
+586 AMTPGQESLSADKIP
-601 TFDPRYDD
+601 SFDPRYDD
-609 VTTQYC
+609 VTTQHL
-615 GGIKEGY
+615 GLHPFREGY
-622 LAEISAKGSMARDD
+622 LAEISARGAEARAK
-636 FKKKLQR
+636 FQAKVRQTL
-643 ALVDPKNIA
+643 ADPKNIA
-652 RAKKV
+652 RAKKT
-657 LAKRKEAEKAK
+657 LAKKKEAEKAK
-668 EAPHLVMQLRKVV
+668 EAPHLVMQLRKAV

-695 TIAPNHADIFM
+695 AISGNHADIFM

-726 KSHAEFM
+726 KSHTEFM
-733 KTIAEDHSPDC
+733 RTIAEDHSPDC

-781 QDFDEEAF
+781 QDFDETAF

-814 EYDETP
+814 EYDDSP
-820 EKEDEGED
+820 EEEGED

-836 GRLKKKFNAM
+836 GRLKKRFNAM

-939 RK
+939 KK

>member
-1 MNEDLRKW
+1 MANKEKQEYDY
-9 FGKGKEGDWVRVG
+9 EGDMAMSQLKSIIANAQRMHDMLKVDTNLPEWVQSKI
-22 TDGEIKGDCA
+22 TLAEDYITTASNYMQGEMSEEVNIDKYADSLIKRD
-32 REPGEGKPKCMPRS
+32 KQNLS
-46 KAHSMGKDDRA
+46 KSHVVH
-57 TAARRKRR
+57 AAR
-65 EDPVADRKGKGN
+65 VAG
-77 KPVMVNTEE
+77 V
-86 FMMEGNEPTNP
+86 
-97 SLWSKAKSLAKQK
+97 
-110 FDVYPSAYANGWAA
+110 
-124 KYYKSKGGGWKSVSE
+124 
-139 EAIDEKC
+139 
-146 WDGYKRVGMKKKG
+146 
-159 KRMVPNCVPEATD
+159 
-172 IIAKAKA
+172 
-179 AVAKKAGAKLKL
+179 
-191 DPDTG
+191 
-196 TPDHFTAA
+196 DH
-204 QRRKKGLDEA
+204 
-214 DSKEYPRKGF
+214 
-224 PEEGDYGY
+224 
-232 HPNAGLKPQES
+232 
-243 DKDEDMDVAYKKAT
+243 
-257 EKEGRKPLNA
+257 
-267 KVLEFKEALTRVTSG
+267 
-282 NKGYGYHGTVEA
+282 
-294 RDDAEKDKRY
+294 
-304 SAMHRYAKKLVGD
+304 KKLMSAVNQKVGRI
-317 AGHLQ
+317 
-322 DAKKPN
+322 KEE
-328 VMVKHFLDSP
+328 
-338 HGRHIADNPTDKNIT
+338 
-353 SRFSEFKKKYKP
+353 SE
-365 EMHEEVEAIDELS
+365 I
-378 KDAMLKYLSANKKSD
+378 
-393 KAAQEKGD
+393 
-401 FSKSDKRMRGTDVAV
+401 
-416 RKYTATNNKYVRV
+416 
-429 PATEEVE
+429 
-436 LEEAYGMWKVDFPKQ
+436 EEAYGMWKVDFPKQ

-491 TKSSVLPEEVEQVD
+491 TKSSILPEE
-505 EYNNYRKAGKDPFA
+505 
-519 ARKQYIAMD
+519 
-528 RAEKKGVMPGSSTS
+528 
-542 TADAIAAFKAKGG
+542 
-555 QPKKFD
+555 
-561 TKGNVKE
+561 
-568 ELGKSNEWGRPE
+568 LGTSNEWGTDA

-601 TFDPRYDD
+601 SFDPRYDN
-609 VTTQYC
+609 VTTQHL
-615 GGIKEGY
+615 GLHPVREGY
-622 LAEISAKGSMARDD
+622 LAEISAKASIARDD
-636 FKKKLQR
+636 FRKKMQK
-643 ALVDPKNIA
+643 ALTDPKNIA

-657 LAKRKEAEKAK
+657 LAKKKEAEKAK

-695 TIAPNHADIFM
+695 AIAPNHADIFM
-706 SKYNSAKSSIE
+706 NKYNSAKSSIE

-733 KTIAEDHSPDC
+733 RTIAEEAHENCGTPDC
-744 EPMDNMGTHHVD
+744 CQTCDTAEMGTHHVD

-814 EYDETP
+814 EYDESP
-820 EKEDEGED
+820 EEEGED

-939 RK
+939 KK

>member
-1 MNEDLRKW
+1 MAEK
-9 FGKGKEGDWVRVG
+9 KY
-22 TDGEIKGDCA
+22 I
-32 REPGEGKPKCMPRS
+32 GKP
-46 KAHSMGKDDRA
+46 GKQDD
-57 TAARRKRR
+57 
-65 EDPVADRKGKGN
+65 PCWKGYE
-77 KPVMVNTEE
+77 M
-86 FMMEGNEPTNP
+86 
-97 SLWSKAKSLAKQK
+97 
-110 FDVYPSAYANGWAA
+110 
-124 KYYKSKGGGWKSVSE
+124 
-139 EAIDEKC
+139 
-146 WDGYKRVGMKKKG
+146 VGMKKKG
-159 KRMVPNCVPEATD
+159 GRKVPNCVPEATD

-204 QRRKKGLDEA
+204 QRRKKGLSEEA
-214 DSKEYPRKGF
+214 DSKKYPRKGF

-232 HPNAGLKPQES
+232 HPNPGLKPQES

-365 EMHEEVEAIDELS
+365 EMHEEVE
-378 KDAMLKYLSANKKSD
+378 
-393 KAAQEKGD
+393 
-401 FSKSDKRMRGTDVAV
+401 
-416 RKYTATNNKYVRV
+416 
-429 PATEEVE
+429 

-491 TKSSVLPEEVEQVD
+491 TKSSILPEEVEQVD

-555 QPKKFD
+555 KPKKFD

-580 LRKKYA
+580 LRKKFA

-668 EAPHLVMQLRKVV
+668 EAPHLVMQLRKAV

-733 KTIAEDHSPDC
+733 KTIAEGVHENCGTPDC
-744 EPMDNMGTHHVD
+744 CQMCDTAEMGTHHVD

-781 QDFDEEAF
+781 QDFDEAAF

-814 EYDETP
+814 EYDESP
-820 EKEDEGED
+820 EMEEEGED
-828 LEEGITPA
+828 LEEAITPA

-846 RSKSRRMMARN
+846 RTKSRRMMARN
-857 IAIKRVSSPEK
+857 IAIKRVSTPEK
-868 LKSRSIRAARR
+868 LKSRSVRAARR

-887 NRDISTVSSS
+887 NRDISTVSSA

-939 RK
+939 KK